1 MMPLPNGSSII
12 TRSRRAIATRA
23 MPDYELNDTADLV
36 QTPGGISANSLL
48 PILRQRQRVTH

>member
-23 MPDYELNDTADLV
+23 MPDYELDDTADLV
-36 QTPGGISANSLL
+36 QAPEGISAKSLL
-48 PILRQRQRVTH
+48 PILRQRVTH

>member
-12 TRSRRAIATRA
+12 TRSRGPSRHGRC
-23 MPDYELNDTADLV
+23 PDYERDDTADLV
-36 QTPGGISANSLL
+36 QAPEGISAKSLL